1 MKKRTVISIVITI
14 ICVILTN
21 KFWFNIKPLQISL
34 NAKGSGIT
42 KFEFFLNKKDN
53 NDFKKAKYGV
63 VETNIDNAEN
73 IEFFINRIHKTKKIK
88 ITITSPN
95 QKKITLSKISL
106 RYNKYKLDNLDAFL
120 AENATLKLDGNKLV
134 IYPKAE
140 SFSIIYN
147 KPVNIKPATE
157 IDIKILIVIAVL
169 TFLLSYKLTSY
180 LADFKILNNAS
191 RLDIIFLLIFFVL
204 LFIPMSNIDTK
215 TEKSPKE
222 NRQLSVYK
230 TFIKDNDINF
240 NYGEDFNNWFSDR
253 FYLRDKTTE
262 LHNILKRTIN
272 RNYKDNFALIGK
284 ENWLFLVSG
293 NSERNYLNLD
303 KFSEKDLKKAV
314 DYIVSIDNYCK
325 KHNKKFIFLICPDK
339 NKIYGEYYP
348 DYYIKNIPDSES
360 RANQLISEL
369 NKRGV
374 KTIYP
379 YNVLKANK
387 TSDQTKLLY
396 WKNDTHWST
405 YGAYT
410 AYNESISKALN
421 IEPVKI
427 KIQTLE
433 KHKGDISN
441 RLPIN
446 YKDDTEYLTPKI
458 MSSNAKC
465 KQITNMK
472 HNKLKKRGDIICVSK
487 NQNSTSIVFYRD
499 SFATNLIPF
508 ISENYSSSEFYWTNK
523 VNSKEID
530 KFNIIVFETVER
542 LLPKL
547 AELKPIKEN

>member
-1 MKKRTVISIVITI
+1 
-14 ICVILTN
+14 
-21 KFWFNIKPLQISL
+21 
-34 NAKGSGIT
+34 
-42 KFEFFLNKKDN
+42 
-53 NDFKKAKYGV
+53 
-63 VETNIDNAEN
+63 
-73 IEFFINRIHKTKKIK
+73 
-88 ITITSPN
+88 
-95 QKKITLSKISL
+95 
-106 RYNKYKLDNLDAFL
+106 
-120 AENATLKLDGNKLV
+120 
-134 IYPKAE
+134 
-140 SFSIIYN
+140 
-147 KPVNIKPATE
+147 
-157 IDIKILIVIAVL
+157 
-169 TFLLSYKLTSY
+169 
-180 LADFKILNNAS
+180 
-191 RLDIIFLLIFFVL
+191 
-204 LFIPMSNIDTK
+204 MSNIDTK